1 MNLSTVDVQGLVAFF
16 IPLLVAVIKRENFPN
31 TVNAVIAIVIYAVA
45 GALAVLVQGQ
55 SFDLQNIIPSVAIF
69 TGTGT
74 IAYQLFWKNWGDPQ
88 ITAKV
93 NGATTP
99 VPPTGG
105 NG

>member
-1 MNLSTVDVQGLVAFF
+1 MSLSNVDVSAIVAVFV
-16 IPLLVAVIKRENFPN
+16 PLLVAVIKREGWPN
-31 TVNAVIAIVIYAVA
+31 TVNALIAIVVYAVA

-55 SFDLQNIIPSVAIF
+55 SFDLGNIIPSVAIF

-93 NGATTP
+93 NGST
-99 VPPTGG
+99 PPTP
-105 NG
+105 